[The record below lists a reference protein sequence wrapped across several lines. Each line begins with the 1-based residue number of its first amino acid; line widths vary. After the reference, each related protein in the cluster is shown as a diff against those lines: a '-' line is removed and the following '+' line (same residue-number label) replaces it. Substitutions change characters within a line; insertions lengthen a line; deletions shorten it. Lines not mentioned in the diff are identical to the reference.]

1 MTNNKSIIG
10 EWHIQ
15 EMEMW
20 DADYFNIEVQ
30 AYLKINQNLKGNF
43 NSV

>member
-1 MTNNKSIIG
+1 MIENTSIFG

-20 DADYFNIEVQ
+20 NADYFNKE
-30 AYLKINQNLKGNF
+30 NLEFTKETI
-43 NSV
+43 